1 MDNSNQSWETIAL
14 VRMHESVTHDLCP
27 LTASWVYNE
36 CNSCTI
42 ERITFKFLKRRKKVF
57 CDECLVCFSLFF
69 NCCNDYFIL
78 NSDFVLNFL
87 QLCGAQM
94 CSQYEALITAE
105 NYHEEMWS
113 GKFWKSSWVYCPKST
128 RGWVTSDVH
137 IFYCNCD
144 PVELTELKFSE
155 TTKPILT
162 YNLAT
167 NQISVYM

>member
-14 VRMHESVTHDLCP
+14 VRNQSTKMSAHHPVRMHESVTHDLCP

-57 CDECLVCFSLFF
+57 CDECLICFSLFF

-87 QLCGAQM
+87 QLWGLDYSWKLPQIN
-94 CSQYEALITAE
+94 L
-105 NYHEEMWS
+105 MW
-113 GKFWKSSWVYCPKST
+113 KV
-128 RGWVTSDVH
+128 
-137 IFYCNCD
+137 
-144 PVELTELKFSE
+144 LK
-155 TTKPILT
+155 I
-162 YNLAT
+162 
-167 NQISVYM
+167 IMSVLSKVNPRLGDLGRTHFLL